1 MSCNVSYANTFIAY
15 TGLED
20 ILNRFPAR
28 DLRVEFTSGPELSQ
42 EQIYALFRPY
52 GRIKSLEPPNPK
64 DTPKIVNVSYTNVRS
79 AAAARNSLY
88 GYKAD
93 PEHTG
98 TPTALRILYKERR
111 KYVQT
116 LRIHIMSSVEPC

>member
-1 MSCNVSYANTFIAY
+1 M
-15 TGLED
+15 
-20 ILNRFPAR
+20 NRFPSR

-52 GRIKSLEPPNPK
+52 GRIKDLEPPNPK
-64 DTPKIVNVSYTNVRS
+64 DTPKVSNVSYTSVRS

-93 PEHTG
+93 PEGNG
-98 TPTALRILYKERR
+98 TPTALRILYKERH
-111 KYVQT
+111 K
-116 LRIHIMSSVEPC
+116 